1 MNMIMIMIKNKIFAL
16 MSLILVAS
24 CSLSPGMHMSPKNV
38 GGQEYIYVSSIDED
52 LLIENISSNEI
63 ESLNLK
69 KAEYRISAGDQIA
82 ITVWGLPD
90 IFPIT
95 NISPDQ
101 NLRRVD
107 SNGEI
112 FFPFAG
118 SIRAQG
124 KTQNELRTSL
134 TEKLAENFNDP
145 QLDVSIA
152 RFNSQKVYLLG
163 EVSKP
168 LKIFITDIKLSLAD
182 AIGEVSG
189 FNTNSSDPAEV
200 YIIRQGIEVDSARI
214 FKADLSSPSAFI
226 DASNFYLQDGDI
238 VYVNAKGTTRW
249 NRVVS
254 QFFPFSTFLNSVDA
268 LTSSD

>member
-1 MNMIMIMIKNKIFAL
+1 
-16 MSLILVAS
+16 
-24 CSLSPGMHMSPKNV
+24 MSPKNV

-69 KAEYRISAGDQIA
+69 KAEYRIGAGDQIA

-107 SNGEI
+107 SNGDI

-124 KTQNELRTSL
+124 K
-134 TEKLAENFNDP
+134 
-145 QLDVSIA
+145 
-152 RFNSQKVYLLG
+152 NSK
-163 EVSKP
+163 
-168 LKIFITDIKLSLAD
+168 
-182 AIGEVSG
+182 
-189 FNTNSSDPAEV
+189 
-200 YIIRQGIEVDSARI
+200 
-214 FKADLSSPSAFI
+214 
-226 DASNFYLQDGDI
+226 
-238 VYVNAKGTTRW
+238 
-249 NRVVS
+249 
-254 QFFPFSTFLNSVDA
+254 
-268 LTSSD
+268 